1 LLIHLRR
8 NYAELRRVRHC
19 ADSGMIAGR
28 KGQLDGD
35 GFTRQREAIEN
46 YAAQHGITVTHW
58 FEEKGVCG
66 ENELDER
73 PALQELIVALHSNGT
88 RLVLIE
94 KLDRLARKLTVQESI
109 SADMQKSGFELISVM
124 EPDLCGDDPSR
135 VLLASSWALSLN
147 TTRR

>member
-35 GFTRQREAIEN
+35 GFTRQREATEN
-46 YAAQHGITVTHW
+46 YAAQHGITVAHW

-73 PALQELIVALHSNGT
+73 PALQELISHCTPMAPALC
-88 RLVLIE
+88 L
-94 KLDRLARKLTVQESI
+94 
-109 SADMQKSGFELISVM
+109 
-124 EPDLCGDDPSR
+124 SR
-135 VLLASSWALSLN
+135 SWTGWHGSSPFKNLLAQ
-147 TTRR
+147 TCRRAASN